1 MRLEW
6 PVIKIFAAVAC
17 AIALATLNAN
27 AQDEIKPQF
36 EASDVLQHFETAG
49 PGVLSV
55 KCPEGQIC
63 LPKRAS
69 RGRCVGGKDKCG
81 VRAKARAEKNE
92 EGFDLLV
99 TFELGSDR
107 LSETSK
113 VNLGEFA
120 RALNAPPL
128 EDFSFDV
135 NGHTDAR
142 GADTLNSAL
151 SERRA
156 LVVIEYLV
164 SLGIESS
171 RLHAQ
176 GYGESRPRVKE
187 DPFAGE
193 NRRVE
198 ATMRTE

>member
-1 MRLEW
+1 M
-6 PVIKIFAAVAC
+6 IKILAAVAC
-17 AIALATLNAN
+17 AIALGTLNAN

-36 EASDVLQHFETAG
+36 QAMEVLQHFETVENA
-49 PGVLSV
+49 VSAV

-63 LPKRAS
+63 LPKRRS
-69 RGRCVGGKDKCG
+69 RGRCKGGKEKCG
-81 VRAKARAEKNE
+81 VRAKARVEGE
-92 EGFDLLV
+92 QGFDLLV

-107 LSETSK
+107 LSERAK
-113 VNLGEFA
+113 INLGEFA
-120 RALNAPPL
+120 KALNEPSL
-128 EDFSFDV
+128 KGLSFDV

-142 GADTLNSAL
+142 GADTLNIAL

-156 LVVIEYLV
+156 FIVVEYLE

-171 RLHAQ
+171 RLRAR
-176 GYGESRPRVKE
+176 GYGESRPRVNE

-198 ATMRTE
+198 ATIRTK

>member
-1 MRLEW
+1 M
-6 PVIKIFAAVAC
+6 IKFLAAVVC
-17 AIALATLNAN
+17 AIALVTLNAM

-36 EASDVLQHFETAG
+36 QASDVLQHFETVNAAA
-49 PGVLSV
+49 PAI
-55 KCPEGQIC
+55 KCPEGQVC
-63 LPKRAS
+63 LPKKRS
-69 RGRCVGGKDKCG
+69 RGRCKGGREKCG
-81 VRAKARAEKNE
+81 VRARALKAQALKEGE

-107 LSETSK
+107 LSETAK

-120 RALNAPPL
+120 KAMTVPPL
-128 EDFSFDV
+128 KDLSFDV

-142 GADTLNSAL
+142 GADTLNIAL

-156 LVVIEYLV
+156 RIVVEYLK

-171 RLHAQ
+171 RLQAR

-198 ATMRTE
+198 ATIRTE

>member
-1 MRLEW
+1 M
-6 PVIKIFAAVAC
+6 IKFLAAVVC
-17 AIALATLNAN
+17 AIALVALNAM

-36 EASDVLQHFETAG
+36 QASDVLQHFETVNAAA
-49 PGVLSV
+49 PAI
-55 KCPEGQIC
+55 KCPEGQVC
-63 LPKRAS
+63 LPKKRS
-69 RGRCVGGKDKCG
+69 RGRCKGGREKCG
-81 VRAKARAEKNE
+81 ARARALKEGEK
-92 EGFDLLV
+92 GFDLLV

-107 LSETSK
+107 LSETAK

-120 RALNAPPL
+120 KAMNVPPL
-128 EDFSFDV
+128 KGLSFDV

-142 GADTLNSAL
+142 GADTLNIAL

-156 LVVIEYLV
+156 RVVVEYLE

-171 RLHAQ
+171 RLQAR
-176 GYGESRPRVKE
+176 GYGESRPRVNE

-198 ATMRTE
+198 ATIRTE

>member
-1 MRLEW
+1 M
-6 PVIKIFAAVAC
+6 IKILAAVAC
-17 AIALATLNAN
+17 AIALATLNAM

-36 EASDVLQHFETAG
+36 QASDVLEHFETVKAAG
-49 PGVLSV
+49 AAVA
-55 KCPEGQIC
+55 CPEGQIC
-63 LPKRAS
+63 LPKRRS
-69 RGRCVGGKDKCG
+69 RGRCRGGPEKCG
-81 VRAKARAEKNE
+81 VRARALKKGS

-107 LSETSK
+107 LSETAK

-120 RALNAPPL
+120 KALSVPPL
-128 EDFSFDV
+128 KELSFDV

-142 GADTLNSAL
+142 GADSLNSAL

-156 LVVIEYLV
+156 LVVVEYLK

-171 RLHAQ
+171 RLQAR
-176 GYGESRPRVKE
+176 GYGESRPRVNE

-198 ATMRTE
+198 ATIRTE

>member
-1 MRLEW
+1 M
-6 PVIKIFAAVAC
+6 IKFLAAVAC
-17 AIALATLNAN
+17 AIALTPLNAM
-27 AQDEIKPQF
+27 AQDEIKPEFQ
-36 EASDVLQHFETAG
+36 ASDVLQHFETVNAAA
-49 PGVLSV
+49 PVV

-63 LPKRAS
+63 LPKRRS
-69 RGRCVGGKDKCG
+69 RGRCTGGREKCG
-81 VRAKARAEKNE
+81 VRARALKEGK

-107 LSETSK
+107 LSETAK

-120 RALNAPPL
+120 KAMTVPPL
-128 EDFSFDV
+128 KDLSFDV

-142 GADTLNSAL
+142 GADTLNIAL

-156 LVVIEYLV
+156 RIVVEYLK

-171 RLHAQ
+171 RLQAR
-176 GYGESRPRVKE
+176 GYGESRPRVNE

-198 ATMRTE
+198 ATIRTE